1 MPEYEAPRREDS
13 NKSIPWE
20 IRNARLHPSPRRA
33 LIYVPDSYAVYR
45 PVPLIIALH
54 GKGQHLSEFEY
65 HTQLSN
71 EETNDRAIVVYPEG
85 INLQWTGDPE
95 APSRSEVD
103 DISFIDIL
111 IELVCEDYAIQT
123 GRIYVVGFSNGG
135 GLAALLAG
143 DPGASTRIAAYA
155 ISSGAFYQDEAL
167 KEPLFS
173 HPSPARLPVPIL
185 EFHGDSDPVEHYDGK
200 DTPDGPSYNVRDYIE
215 KWVRLNKCVEE
226 PKVQKL
232 FGGKVEKVSWSSDK
246 VSDVVQHYK
255 IAGFGH
261 GWPTTYP
268 LDNDEQRH
276 GPTYFDA
283 TPIVL
288 EFLMRFTQG
297 T

>member
-1 MPEYEAPRREDS
+1 M
-13 NKSIPWE
+13 
-20 IRNARLHPSPRRA
+20 
-33 LIYVPDSYAVYR
+33 
-45 PVPLIIALH
+45 
-54 GKGQHLSEFEY
+54 
-65 HTQLSN
+65 
-71 EETNDRAIVVYPEG
+71 
-85 INLQWTGDPE
+85 
-95 APSRSEVD
+95 D
-103 DISFIDIL
+103 DISFINML
-111 IELVCEDYAIQT
+111 TEHVCKSFAIHPS
-123 GRIYVVGFSNGG
+123 RIYIVGFSNGG

-143 DPGASTRIAAYA
+143 DPVASARIAAYA

-200 DTPDGPSYNVRDYIE
+200 GTPDGPSYNVRDYIE
-215 KWVRLNKCVEE
+215 KWAKLNKCIEE
-226 PKVQKL
+226 PKVEKL
-232 FGGKVEKVSWSSDK
+232 PGGKVEKVSWSSDK
-246 VSDVVQHYK
+246 ASDVVQHYK

-288 EFLMRFTQG
+288 EFLMRFTLR